1 MFIYLLVICNFRTTV
16 KKTIYILTILIFAG
30 LGSFGQVSDTSFYPT
45 GKLREIKV
53 IKGNKILS
61 ALAFKPDGQIKYQW
75 DIDKKELKSF
85 DAISYMDTLAEY
97 FKSNCPDYTLY
108 QHYGNGPIMEIENY
122 QANKRH
128 GDYQRFDRYGKLIS
142 KGQFDCWEK
151 VGIWTYYDT
160 DRNEDKHIH
169 WFHHNFSDG
178 GISINY
184 TIIPVFILLLFIL
197 TTLLLQL
204 KYSTFSNFFISYS
217 LVTIGLFVTLYLVS
231 ALASEKIMTTIASH
245 IGKFISP
252 ILTTLTLT
260 MTAFSLT
267 ALIFKERTGVK
278 RLFSIVFFITSIGL
292 CLLLISAYIGSK
304 MTGIVM

>member
-1 MFIYLLVICNFRTTV
+1 M
-16 KKTIYILTILIFAG
+16 KQTIYILTILIFAG
-30 LGSFGQVSDTSFYPT
+30 LNSFGQVSDTSFYPT
-45 GKLREIKV
+45 GQIREIKLFQGD
-53 IKGNKILS
+53 KTLQ
-61 ALAFKPDGQIKYQW
+61 ATTYKPDGQVKYQW
-75 DIDKKELKSF
+75 DIEKKELKSF

-97 FKSNCPDYTLY
+97 FKKECPDFTLY

-128 GDYQRFDRYGKLIS
+128 GAYQKFDRNGKLIS
-142 KGQFDCWEK
+142 EGQFDNWKK

-160 DRNEDKHIH
+160 DGKTDRHIH

-184 TIIPVFILLLFIL
+184 IIIPVFILLLLIL
-197 TTLLLQL
+197 TTLLLHL
-204 KYSTFSNFFISYS
+204 KYSSFSNFFISYS

-231 ALASEKIMTTIASH
+231 ALASEQTMTTIASH
-245 IGKFISP
+245 IGKYLFP

-278 RLFSIVFFITSIGL
+278 RLFSILFFITSIGL

-304 MTGIVM
+304 LSGVVM